1 MPVAVHSV
9 KVFAKIYITVYVYAE
24 RDHSCIKHSISMP
37 EDTGTSLYNNIG
49 LLEYWSH
56 SINYLQ
62 SNYTYM
68 YTYKNG
74 HFHRK

>member
-1 MPVAVHSV
+1 MPVAVRSV
-9 KVFAKIYITVYVYAE
+9 KVIVKIYFTVYVYAE
-24 RDHSCIKHSISMP
+24 RDHTIKRSISTMP

-49 LLEYWSH
+49 VLD
-56 SINYLQ
+56 YLQ
-62 SNYTYM
+62 SDYTYM